1 MTTPL
6 VSFNHLSVSF
16 AGERSRVR
24 AVQEVSFTIQ
34 AGQTVGVVGESG
46 CGKSVTAMA
55 LMGLLPPQTA
65 RIDGGEIR
73 FADRDLLRLKARQMA
88 DLRGHQLAMIFQ
100 EPMSALN
107 PVLTIG
113 EQLCEPPIRHL
124 GATPKAAWHQAIQLL
139 SEVGLARGD
148 SLMTRYPHQLSGGM
162 LQRVMIAM
170 ALSCRPK
177 LLIADEP
184 TTALDVTVQA
194 QILRLLRDRARASQ
208 MAMMLIT
215 HDLGVIAQ
223 MAEQVVV
230 MYAGRI
236 VEQGATAEVLRHPQ
250 HPYTRGLIASR
261 PVPGERRR
269 RLYSIPGQVP
279 DLAALPA
286 GCAFAGRCERA
297 TARCREAIPP
307 LLGDRQRAACFN
319 IRPGTIFGLVG
330 ESGSGKT
337 TVGRTLLGLY
347 EKSAGSVKFHG
358 QELADLTAPALRAIR
373 PRMQLV
379 FQDPYSSLNPRL
391 RIGDA
396 IGEAMLQHKL
406 CARNELYDRVIDVM
420 KICGLAPE
428 HYARFPHQFS
438 GGQRQR
444 FGIARALI
452 LNPDFIVADEPI
464 SALDVSIQAQII
476 NLFSDLRDNRGVTF
490 LFISHDLGVVEHLC
504 DDVAVMYLGQLVE
517 SASRDALFSR
527 PLHPYTRALM
537 AAVPTLDP
545 HSEPQALVQGEIP
558 DPANPPAGCRF
569 SSRCPLASERCRR
582 ESPALREV
590 APGHRVACHWVA
602 S

>member
-1 MTTPL
+1 M
-6 VSFNHLSVSF
+6 
-16 AGERSRVR
+16 
-24 AVQEVSFTIQ
+24 
-34 AGQTVGVVGESG
+34 
-46 CGKSVTAMA
+46 
-55 LMGLLPPQTA
+55 
-65 RIDGGEIR
+65 DGI
-73 FADRDLLRLKARQMA
+73 
-88 DLRGHQLAMIFQ
+88 
-100 EPMSALN
+100 S
-107 PVLTIG
+107 
-113 EQLCEPPIRHL
+113 
-124 GATPKAAWHQAIQLL
+124 
-139 SEVGLARGD
+139 
-148 SLMTRYPHQLSGGM
+148 
-162 LQRVMIAM
+162 
-170 ALSCRPK
+170 
-177 LLIADEP
+177 
-184 TTALDVTVQA
+184 
-194 QILRLLRDRARASQ
+194 
-208 MAMMLIT
+208 
-215 HDLGVIAQ
+215 
-223 MAEQVVV
+223 
-230 MYAGRI
+230 
-236 VEQGATAEVLRHPQ
+236 
-250 HPYTRGLIASR
+250 
-261 PVPGERRR
+261 
-269 RLYSIPGQVP
+269 
-279 DLAALPA
+279 
-286 GCAFAGRCERA
+286 
-297 TARCREAIPP
+297 
-307 LLGDRQRAACFN
+307 FN

-444 FGIARALI
+444 IGIARALI

-527 PLHPYTRALM
+527 PLHPYTRALL

-558 DPANPPAGCRF
+558 DPANPPPAAAFHPAARWPANVAAESLRRCARWPRAIGSPVIGSHPERGRWGYLFLNNRPIVRGSARIYYPPRLVRRAINEAEHLCTLLPNGFGHFSPRPGAILPARYLAGRGRPSVKTQQWNC
-569 SSRCPLASERCRR
+569 SSASRYPF
-582 ESPALREV
+582 PA
-590 APGHRVACHWVA
+590 AN
-602 S
+602 

>member
-1 MTTPL
+1 MSERYVIEVDGLKKYFPL
-6 VSFNHLSVSF
+6 RDGLFGQQT
-16 AGERSRVR
+16 GELR
-24 AVQEVSFTIQ
+24 AVDGVS
-34 AGQTVGVVGESG
+34 
-46 CGKSVTAMA
+46 
-55 LMGLLPPQTA
+55 
-65 RIDGGEIR
+65 
-73 FADRDLLRLKARQMA
+73 
-88 DLRGHQLAMIFQ
+88 
-100 EPMSALN
+100 
-107 PVLTIG
+107 
-113 EQLCEPPIRHL
+113 
-124 GATPKAAWHQAIQLL
+124 
-139 SEVGLARGD
+139 
-148 SLMTRYPHQLSGGM
+148 
-162 LQRVMIAM
+162 
-170 ALSCRPK
+170 
-177 LLIADEP
+177 
-184 TTALDVTVQA
+184 
-194 QILRLLRDRARASQ
+194 
-208 MAMMLIT
+208 
-215 HDLGVIAQ
+215 
-223 MAEQVVV
+223 
-230 MYAGRI
+230 
-236 VEQGATAEVLRHPQ
+236 
-250 HPYTRGLIASR
+250 
-261 PVPGERRR
+261 
-269 RLYSIPGQVP
+269 
-279 DLAALPA
+279 
-286 GCAFAGRCERA
+286 
-297 TARCREAIPP
+297 
-307 LLGDRQRAACFN
+307 FN

-396 IGEAMLQHKL
+396 IGEAMLEHKL

-444 FGIARALI
+444 IGIARALI

-558 DPANPPAGCRF
+558 DPANPPPAAAFHPAARWPANVAAESLRRCARWPRAIGSPVIGSHPERGRWGYLFLNNRPIVRGSARICYPPRLVRRAINEAEHLCTLLPNGFGHFSPRPGAILPARYLAGRGRPSVKTQQWNC
-569 SSRCPLASERCRR
+569 SSASRYPF
-582 ESPALREV
+582 PA
-590 APGHRVACHWVA
+590 AN
-602 S
+602 

>member
-1 MTTPL
+1 MSDRYVIEVDGLKKYFPL
-6 VSFNHLSVSF
+6 RDGLFGQQT
-16 AGERSRVR
+16 GELR
-24 AVQEVSFTIQ
+24 AVDGVS
-34 AGQTVGVVGESG
+34 
-46 CGKSVTAMA
+46 
-55 LMGLLPPQTA
+55 
-65 RIDGGEIR
+65 
-73 FADRDLLRLKARQMA
+73 
-88 DLRGHQLAMIFQ
+88 
-100 EPMSALN
+100 
-107 PVLTIG
+107 
-113 EQLCEPPIRHL
+113 
-124 GATPKAAWHQAIQLL
+124 
-139 SEVGLARGD
+139 
-148 SLMTRYPHQLSGGM
+148 
-162 LQRVMIAM
+162 
-170 ALSCRPK
+170 
-177 LLIADEP
+177 
-184 TTALDVTVQA
+184 
-194 QILRLLRDRARASQ
+194 
-208 MAMMLIT
+208 
-215 HDLGVIAQ
+215 
-223 MAEQVVV
+223 
-230 MYAGRI
+230 
-236 VEQGATAEVLRHPQ
+236 
-250 HPYTRGLIASR
+250 
-261 PVPGERRR
+261 
-269 RLYSIPGQVP
+269 
-279 DLAALPA
+279 
-286 GCAFAGRCERA
+286 
-297 TARCREAIPP
+297 
-307 LLGDRQRAACFN
+307 FN

-396 IGEAMLQHKL
+396 IGEAMLEHKL

-444 FGIARALI
+444 IGIARALI

-558 DPANPPAGCRF
+558 DPANPPRRLPLFIPLPAGQRTLPQRA
-569 SSRCPLASERCRR
+569 SGAARVGPGPSGRLPLGRILSA
-582 ESPALREV
+582 V
-590 APGHRVACHWVA
+590 DGVIYF
-602 S
+602 

>member
-1 MTTPL
+1 MSERYVIEVDGLKKYFPL
-6 VSFNHLSVSF
+6 RDGLFGQQT
-16 AGERSRVR
+16 GELR
-24 AVQEVSFTIQ
+24 AVDGVS
-34 AGQTVGVVGESG
+34 
-46 CGKSVTAMA
+46 
-55 LMGLLPPQTA
+55 
-65 RIDGGEIR
+65 
-73 FADRDLLRLKARQMA
+73 
-88 DLRGHQLAMIFQ
+88 
-100 EPMSALN
+100 
-107 PVLTIG
+107 
-113 EQLCEPPIRHL
+113 
-124 GATPKAAWHQAIQLL
+124 
-139 SEVGLARGD
+139 
-148 SLMTRYPHQLSGGM
+148 
-162 LQRVMIAM
+162 
-170 ALSCRPK
+170 
-177 LLIADEP
+177 
-184 TTALDVTVQA
+184 
-194 QILRLLRDRARASQ
+194 
-208 MAMMLIT
+208 
-215 HDLGVIAQ
+215 
-223 MAEQVVV
+223 
-230 MYAGRI
+230 
-236 VEQGATAEVLRHPQ
+236 
-250 HPYTRGLIASR
+250 
-261 PVPGERRR
+261 
-269 RLYSIPGQVP
+269 
-279 DLAALPA
+279 
-286 GCAFAGRCERA
+286 
-297 TARCREAIPP
+297 
-307 LLGDRQRAACFN
+307 FN

-396 IGEAMLQHKL
+396 IGEAMLEHKL

-444 FGIARALI
+444 IGIARALI

-517 SASRDALFSR
+517 SASRDALFNR
-527 PLHPYTRALM
+527 PLHPYTRALL

-569 SSRCPLASERCRR
+569 HPAARWPANVAAESLRRCARWPRAIGSPVIGSHPERGQWGYLFLNNRPIVRGSARIYYPPRLVRRAINEAEHLCTLLPNGFGHFFSTPGSDPPGKIFSGARSPVCQNAAMELLVRVPLPFSRR
-582 ESPALREV
+582 
-590 APGHRVACHWVA
+590 
-602 S
+602 